1 MALLSSSASVPLPA
15 EWPKNARLALLH
27 VVSMAHLALTR
38 SRSWC
43 ADSRIARVRLG
54 SEVDRLREEVALLRE
69 ELRIK
74 DARLALIPAAER
86 PRYPPELRMAI
97 LALRSARRWSA
108 RRTARAF
115 LLTAPTI
122 ASWMRR
128 LDEEGPDALVRLPS
142 PVSCFPNF
150 VAVVVQQLRAVC
162 PLLGKV
168 RIAQML
174 ARAGLVLS
182 ASTVKRMLE
191 RSAPRPRPPG
201 DPEPQA
207 GQDARAVPRS
217 AGRVVF
223 ARYPAHVWHID
234 LTAVPTALGFWVPW
248 LPFALAQRWPFGAW
262 IAVVLD
268 HFTRSVVARGVF
280 TKEPTAAEMLSVLDC
295 AVAKSGR
302 APRYTVTDQGS
313 QFQKEYRAWCAT
325 QGVRPR
331 FGAVGKTGSIAV
343 IERFFLSMK
352 NECFRRIVLP
362 LSVSLVERE
371 LDRYLLWYHEHR
383 PHRALGGATPS
394 EVLAGAVPRERPPPQ
409 RGPRGSLP
417 PVRLAVS
424 HPDGRAHLPVI
435 ELRRVA

>member
-1 MALLSSSASVPLPA
+1 MTVPSSSISVPLPA
-15 EWPKNARLALLH
+15 KWPKNARLALLH
-27 VVSMAHLALTR
+27 AVSLAHLAMTR
-38 SRSWC
+38 TRSWC
-43 ADSRIARVRLG
+43 ADSRIARVRLS
-54 SEVDRLREEVALLRE
+54 SEVDHLRQEVALLRE

-108 RRTARAF
+108 RRAAKAF

-142 PVSCFPNF
+142 PVSRFPDF

-191 RSAPRPRPPG
+191 RTVPRPRPPT

-207 GQDARAVPRS
+207 GEETLAGVPQR

-223 ARYPAHVWHID
+223 ARYPGHLWHID
-234 LTAVPTALGFWVPW
+234 LTVLPTALGFWVPW
-248 LPFALAQRWPFGAW
+248 IPFALAQRWPFGAW

-268 HFTRSVVARGVF
+268 HFTRSAVASGVF
-280 TKEPTAAEMLSVLDC
+280 TKEPTAAEVLSVLDR

-325 QGVRPR
+325 HG
-331 FGAVGKTGSIAV
+331 
-343 IERFFLSMK
+343 
-352 NECFRRIVLP
+352 
-362 LSVSLVERE
+362 
-371 LDRYLLWYHEHR
+371 
-383 PHRALGGATPS
+383 
-394 EVLAGAVPRERPPPQ
+394 
-409 RGPRGSLP
+409 
-417 PVRLAVS
+417 VRLAS
-424 HPDGRAHLPVI
+424 EPWGRREASPSSS
-435 ELRRVA
+435 ASSSA

>member
-1 MALLSSSASVPLPA
+1 MTLRSSSISVPLPA
-15 EWPKNARLALLH
+15 HWPKNARLALLH

-38 SRSWC
+38 TRSWC
-43 ADSRIARVRLG
+43 ADSRVARVRLRAEG
-54 SEVDRLREEVALLRE
+54 DNLRQEVALLRE

-108 RRTARAF
+108 RKAAKAF

-128 LDEEGPDALVRLPS
+128 LDEEGPAALVRLPA
-142 PVSCFPNF
+142 PVNRFPDF

-182 ASTVKRMLE
+182 ATTVKRMLE
-191 RSAPRPRPPG
+191 RHVPRTRPPS
-201 DPEPQA
+201 DPEAHEGEEAPEA
-207 GQDARAVPRS
+207 SRS

-223 ARYPAHVWHID
+223 ARYPEHLWHID
-234 LTAVPTALGFWVPW
+234 LTVVPTALGFWVPW

-268 HFTRSVVARGVF
+268 HFTRSVVASGVF
-280 TKEPTAAEMLSVLDC
+280 TKEPTAPEVLSVLDR

-302 APRYTVTDQGS
+302 APRYTVTDHGS

-325 QGVRPR
+325 HGVRPR
-331 FGAVGKTGSIAV
+331 FGAVGKTGSIAI
-343 IERFFLSMK
+343 IERFFLTMK
-352 NECFRRIVLP
+352 NECFRLIVLP
-362 LSVSLVERE
+362 LSISLIERE
-371 LDRYLLWYHEHR
+371 LDRYLLWYHDHR
-383 PHRALGGATPS
+383 PHRSLGGATPN
-394 EVLAGAVPRERPPPQ
+394 EALAGAAVRER
-409 RGPRGSLP
+409 GPTRRRRLGRLP
-417 PVRLAVS
+417 PVRLVVS
-424 HPDGRAHLPVI
+424 HVDGRAHLPVI
-435 ELRRVA
+435 ELRRAA

>member
-1 MALLSSSASVPLPA
+1 MAFLSSSVSVPLPVQ
-15 EWPKNARLALLH
+15 WPKNARLALLH
-27 VVSMAHLALTR
+27 AVSLAHLALTR
-38 SRSWC
+38 TRSWC
-43 ADSRIARVRLG
+43 ANSRLARVRLG

-69 ELRIK
+69 EIRIK

-97 LALRSARRWSA
+97 LALRSARSWSA
-108 RRTARAF
+108 RRAAKAF

-128 LDEEGPDALVRLPS
+128 LDEEGPDALVRLPA
-142 PVSCFPNF
+142 PVNRFPDF
-150 VAVVVQQLRAVC
+150 VAVVVKQLRAVC

-168 RIAQML
+168 RIAQMR

-207 GQDARAVPRS
+207 GEEAREASRS

-234 LTAVPTALGFWVPW
+234 LTVVPTALGFWVPW
-248 LPFALAQRWPFGAW
+248 FPFALAQRWPFGAW
-262 IAVVLD
+262 IAGVLD
-268 HFTRSVVARGVF
+268 HFTRSVVASGVF
-280 TKEPTAAEMLSVLDC
+280 TKEPTAAEVLSVLDR

-302 APRYTVTDQGS
+302 APRYTVSDQGS

-325 QGVRPR
+325 HGVRPR
-331 FGAVGKTGSIAV
+331 FGAVGKTGSIAI
-343 IERFFLSMK
+343 IERFILSMK

-362 LSVSLVERE
+362 FSVSLIERE

-394 EVLAGAVPRERPPPQ
+394 EVLVGGVPRERAPAQ
-409 RGPRGSLP
+409 RGRRGSLP

-424 HPDGRAHLPVI
+424 HLDGRAHLPVI
-435 ELRRVA
+435 ELRRAA